1 MRISDWSSD
10 VCSSDLQALQL
21 DLHLLAQLEVERRER
36 LVEQQHL
43 GLAGERA
50 RQRHA
55 LLLSAGELSRPAV
68 GVALQLHQRQHPLDA
83 RGALRSEARR
93 VGKEWVSTCTS
104 RRSPYNDKN
113 KIIHLS
119 SKSISFSYDLT
130 IRLTIL

>member
-55 LLLSAGELSRPAV
+55 LLLSAGELPRPAM
-68 GVALQLHQRQHPLDA
+68 GVALQLNQRQHPLDA
-83 RGALRSEARR
+83 RVALLLGSSEERR
-93 VGKEWVSTCTS
+93 GWKECVSTCRS
-104 RRSPYNDKN
+104 RLSPY
-113 KIIHLS
+113 H
-119 SKSISFSYDLT
+119 SKKKKKKHM
-130 IRLTIL
+130 